1 MLRASAP
8 RPPAG
13 DEQQTLVLLPWL
25 NLDRRTSVGPMMVD
39 RLSRVV
45 PEMPVDVGPTALA
58 IANEFRDIRG
68 RPVDVSMCWFAD
80 RGPTGEIGEDEVDTV
95 RDYMLAALIAAISEN
110 RYLSFHDQINASH
123 FQRVYQN
130 FTAGTETV
138 ALTIRRRDGR
148 INSGGWRID
157 ELQVSAPAAVFHRP
171 TPNWKQEF
179 LDAMASCVGA
189 EDELSRRILDS
200 AVWFLQG
207 SELEEFERHSED
219 VVFLV
224 SALEQL
230 CGVEGRQQDTHI
242 RNKVVETIGTNWT
255 VDGKRIFGR
264 WITEA
269 YKKRSELHGGRTEA
283 ARWPYWAHALIATE
297 TYCLMTKALLAAD
310 GRYQLDDRDEVKI
323 EALPVRIEC
332 ATRDEGDDA
341 ADIATCWNQ
350 AEGEGAM
357 RRASRAAAAFLLS
370 QIRAEENERG
380 TE

>member
-1 MLRASAP
+1 ML
-8 RPPAG
+8 
-13 DEQQTLVLLPWL
+13 
-25 NLDRRTSVGPMMVD
+25 D

-45 PEMPVDVGPTALA
+45 PEMPVDVSPTALA
-58 IANEFRDIRG
+58 IANQFRDIRG

-80 RGPTGEIGEDEVDTV
+80 RGPTGEIAEDEVDTV
-95 RDYMLAALIAAISEN
+95 RDYLLAAMIAAISEN
-110 RYLSFHDQINASH
+110 RYLSFHNPINASH

-130 FTAGTETV
+130 FLAGTETV
-138 ALTIRRRDGR
+138 ALVIRRRDGR
-148 INSGGWRID
+148 TTSGGWRISD
-157 ELQVSAPAAVFHRP
+157 LRFTAPAAAFHRP
-171 TPNWKQEF
+171 APNWKQPF
-179 LDAMASCVGA
+179 IDAMATCVSA
-189 EDELSRRILDS
+189 NDQLSRRILDS

-230 CGVEGRQQDTHI
+230 CGAEGRQQDTHI
-242 RNKVVETIGTNWT
+242 RNKVIETIGADWT

-269 YKKRSELHGGRTEA
+269 YKKRSELHGGRAEA

-310 GRYQLDDRDEVKI
+310 DRYQLDDRDEVKI
-323 EALPVRIEC
+323 DALPIRFEC
-332 ATRDEGDDA
+332 ATREEGEDA
-341 ADIATCWNQ
+341 ADIANCWNQ

-357 RRASRAAAAFLLS
+357 RRASRAAATFLLD
-370 QIRAEENERG
+370 QMRAEQNERG
-380 TE
+380 SE